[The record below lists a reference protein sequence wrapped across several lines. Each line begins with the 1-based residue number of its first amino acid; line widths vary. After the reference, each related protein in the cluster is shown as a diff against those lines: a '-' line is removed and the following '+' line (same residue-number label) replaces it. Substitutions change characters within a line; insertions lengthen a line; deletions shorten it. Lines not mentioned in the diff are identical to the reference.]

1 MTIEIIGSGAMGMI
15 FGARLSLHGNKV
27 RMRTRTSEQAELLNE
42 EGIHYTDL
50 LKNTSLIRVMSK
62 SGLIVSSSDDTEW
75 ILLTVKQTGMDE
87 NLYSLLKS
95 IATPETPVV
104 CVQNG
109 IGHMEKLRSLLP
121 GIPFLAAV
129 STEGA
134 LRTGQNS
141 VMYTGKGGLWIE
153 ELSDNRRVS
162 AQRLHIRNAMISSL
176 QCAHIDVQLTDDIHT
191 IVRRKLL
198 INSVINPLT
207 AIFGVNNGQ
216 LPAEPI
222 RLQLM
227 KALFEET
234 RHILETVHGQSLG
247 DNLWDY
253 VLKVCVDTAHNESSM
268 LADVRAQRPTEVK
281 WINGGVIEL
290 AKQLNVQAPLNDAMV
305 KLIESLTITKSTA
318 TS

>member
-1 MTIEIIGSGAMGMI
+1 MTIEIIGSGAIGMV
-15 FGARLSLHGNKV
+15 FGARLSLHGYKV
-27 RMRTRTSEQAELLNE
+27 RMRTRTPEQAELLNV
-42 EGIHYTDL
+42 EGIHYTNL
-50 LKNTSLIRVMSK
+50 SQKTSVVRVMSIP
-62 SGLIVSSSDDTEW
+62 SSTVSSSDDVEW
-75 ILLTVKQTGMDE
+75 ILLTVKQTGME
-87 NLYSLLKS
+87 EGMYSLLKS
-95 IATPETPVV
+95 IATPDTPII
-104 CVQNG
+104 CIQNG
-109 IGHMEKLRSLLP
+109 IGHMEKLRSLFP
-121 GIPFLAAV
+121 GNPFLAAV

-153 ELSDNRRVS
+153 EPAVNWKLN
-162 AQRLHIRNAMISSL
+162 AQRLHTRNAMLSSL
-176 QCAHIDVQLTDDIHT
+176 QGAHIDAQFSDDIDA

-216 LPAEPI
+216 LPADPI

-234 RHILETVHGQSLG
+234 RYILEAVHGQSLG
-247 DNLWDY
+247 DNLWEY

-268 LADVRAQRPTEVK
+268 LADVRAQRQTEVK

-290 AKQLNVQAPLNDAMV
+290 AKQLNAQAPLNDAMV
-305 KLIESLTITKSTA
+305 TLIESVTA
-318 TS
+318 R